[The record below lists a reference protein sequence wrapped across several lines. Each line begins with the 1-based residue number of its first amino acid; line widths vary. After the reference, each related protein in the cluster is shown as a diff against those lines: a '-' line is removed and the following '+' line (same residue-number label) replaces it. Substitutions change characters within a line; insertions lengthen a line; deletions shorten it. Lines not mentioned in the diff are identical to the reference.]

1 VSTNINQTLVKV
13 REVVRSLPSDPGI
26 YMMKNK
32 DGQIIYIGKAKNLRK
47 RVSSYFANSHDK
59 FGWKT
64 SRLVR
69 KIENIEFIITDNE
82 VEAFL
87 LESNLIKQYRP
98 LFNIDLKDQ
107 QRYTYLKISNEP
119 FPRLLVARR
128 NREGKFTGPKGQVFG
143 PFVQGSS
150 KLLTIGHLRKLFKI
164 RICNRLPKKP
174 CLEYFINNCDAPCIG
189 NVSEDEYMMN
199 IESLKEILNKK
210 NGIDKFMNEMR
221 QEMESASEKLE
232 YEKAKEIRNTL
243 LRLENLRTKQKIENS
258 ISSGS
263 EEYVGIQY
271 DLLRSKAHIL
281 ILSRYRGVIKDTK
294 KFEFDM
300 IGDNSLSTFL
310 SQYYSSKPVIPRMIY
325 VNEEPDSRKSLEILF
340 EQLST
345 HKVSIM
351 NISNFSDRRKQLM
364 TLILR
369 NLSAYLEKGFEPALY
384 ELKKILGL
392 KAIPKTIDCFDI
404 SNLATS
410 IAVGSCVRFINGIP
424 DKSYYRRFRIKNLIN
439 QNDFAMIEEVVTRR
453 YSSISNYDLPHLV
466 VIDGGKGQLSSA
478 LKALHNLKLDIS
490 CISIAKENEEIY
502 LPHKS
507 TPIGID
513 KSNQALKILQ
523 QLRDEAHRFSL
534 AYNIKLRDAL

>member
-1 VSTNINQTLVKV
+1 
-13 REVVRSLPSDPGI
+13 
-26 YMMKNK
+26 MKNK

-47 RVSSYFANSHDK
+47 RVSSYFVNSHDK

-221 QEMESASEKLE
+221 QEMKSASERLE

-271 DLLRSKAHIL
+271 DLPEVQGTHI
-281 ILSRYRGVIKDTK
+281 D
-294 KFEFDM
+294 
-300 IGDNSLSTFL
+300 IG
-310 SQYYSSKPVIPRMIY
+310 Q
-325 VNEEPDSRKSLEILF
+325 
-340 EQLST
+340 
-345 HKVSIM
+345 
-351 NISNFSDRRKQLM
+351 ISW
-364 TLILR
+364 
-369 NLSAYLEKGFEPALY
+369 
-384 ELKKILGL
+384 
-392 KAIPKTIDCFDI
+392 
-404 SNLATS
+404 SNK
-410 IAVGSCVRFINGIP
+410 R
-424 DKSYYRRFRIKNLIN
+424 
-439 QNDFAMIEEVVTRR
+439 
-453 YSSISNYDLPHLV
+453 
-466 VIDGGKGQLSSA
+466 
-478 LKALHNLKLDIS
+478 
-490 CISIAKENEEIY
+490 
-502 LPHKS
+502 
-507 TPIGID
+507 
-513 KSNQALKILQ
+513 
-523 QLRDEAHRFSL
+523 
-534 AYNIKLRDAL
+534 